1 MAGYTPKHQAG
12 YGRPDVRRR
21 RPGAAAIAA
30 IAAVVVIAV
39 GVGAYFDLSGGPA
52 KGGPS
57 SVRASGRGQS
67 PAGSRKN
74 ASGATGASAPST
86 APTSPAPAAA
96 VSAPFTATDTA
107 AWVVQEN
114 AKPGT
119 RAWALTKP
127 ATAHQIDGYADAVS
141 VEVGAPV
148 QLYVSTTAPTWS
160 VQAFRMGYY
169 GGDEGRL
176 VWASA
181 PSLTGVVQPACPV
194 QRPLNTV
201 QCSWSQPLTVAT
213 SGWPQGTYLFKL
225 QASTGW
231 QSYIPL
237 TLRDDSS
244 HSAYLVN
251 DSVTTWQAYN
261 LYGGYDLYQGAN
273 GSLATRA
280 RAVSFDRP
288 YTLGQGAGD
297 FLGLELPMISMM
309 ESHGLDVSYTTDVDV
324 AQRPQ
329 LLNQHRTFVSLGHD
343 EYYSLRMYNGL
354 TAARNAGVSLIFLGA
369 NAVYRHI
376 RLQPSPLGP
385 DRLEIDY
392 KDATADPL
400 YGIDNAAVTAWAWR
414 DPPNNR
420 PESALLGEMWQCNPV
435 KADMVITDP
444 SNWVFAGTG
453 LTAGAHIA
461 NIVGPEYDHFSP
473 SVPNPGDVTVLSVSP
488 VDCNGRAGTANMT
501 YYSAASGAGVWDTGT
516 IDWVGQ
522 VLSSCPTCAPPNP
535 ATRITDNILAAFGAG
550 DPGRDHPSTANMGG
564 APPQVATSTTG
575 PL

>member
-52 KGGPS
+52 TGGPS

-74 ASGATGASAPST
+74 ASGATGASALST
-86 APTSPAPAAA
+86 GPTSPAPAAA

-107 AWVVQEN
+107 AWGVQEN

-141 VEVGAPV
+141 VGVGAPI

-194 QRPLNTV
+194 QRPLYTV

-261 LYGGYDLYQGAN
+261 L
-273 GSLATRA
+273 
-280 RAVSFDRP
+280 
-288 YTLGQGAGD
+288 
-297 FLGLELPMISMM
+297 
-309 ESHGLDVSYTTDVDV
+309 
-324 AQRPQ
+324 
-329 LLNQHRTFVSLGHD
+329 
-343 EYYSLRMYNGL
+343 
-354 TAARNAGVSLIFLGA
+354 
-369 NAVYRHI
+369 
-376 RLQPSPLGP
+376 
-385 DRLEIDY
+385 
-392 KDATADPL
+392 
-400 YGIDNAAVTAWAWR
+400 
-414 DPPNNR
+414 
-420 PESALLGEMWQCNPV
+420 
-435 KADMVITDP
+435 
-444 SNWVFAGTG
+444 
-453 LTAGAHIA
+453 
-461 NIVGPEYDHFSP
+461 
-473 SVPNPGDVTVLSVSP
+473 
-488 VDCNGRAGTANMT
+488 
-501 YYSAASGAGVWDTGT
+501 
-516 IDWVGQ
+516 
-522 VLSSCPTCAPPNP
+522 
-535 ATRITDNILAAFGAG
+535 
-550 DPGRDHPSTANMGG
+550 
-564 APPQVATSTTG
+564 
-575 PL
+575 